1 MRLVALIL
9 LPIVVIAECPKVRT
23 IVDVNCDGQVVIS
36 VIGDSLVF
44 GTGDSVPGG
53 YVSRS
58 KKALRGIK
66 LQNFGSPGEKARN
79 LKPKISLAFRKG
91 GKLKQGLIISDYVI
105 LDLGRNDRWYFE
117 DPINTFNDLKAA
129 RQFILRQV
137 MRSSSFK
144 PILIIATLMLP
155 NRGSQGPWVSEL
167 NSHIRSAHSKSFL
180 TDLRF
185 DLVSKRLLS
194 KDQIHPTPE
203 GYSALSRTFV
213 SYVKSK
219 FKNRI

>member
-1 MRLVALIL
+1 MKLIALIL
-9 LPIVVIAECPKVRT
+9 LPIVVLAECPKVRR

-44 GTGDSVPGG
+44 GTGDSIPGG

-58 KKALRGIK
+58 KKALRGIE
-66 LQNFGSPGEKARN
+66 LLNFGSPGEKARN
-79 LKPKISLAFRKG
+79 LKPKISAAFRKG
-91 GKLKQGLIISDYVI
+91 GKLKEGLTRSDYVI
-105 LDLGRNDRWYFE
+105 LDLGRNDRWFFE

-129 RQFILRQV
+129 RQFIIRRVTQ
-137 MRSSSFK
+137 SSSFR
-144 PILIIATLMLP
+144 PVPIIATLMLP
-155 NRGSQGPWVSEL
+155 NRGSQGPWVSGL
-167 NSHIRSAHSKSFL
+167 NSHIRSAHSKNFL

-194 KDQIHPTPE
+194 GDQIHPTPE
-203 GYSALSRTFV
+203 GYSALSNTFV